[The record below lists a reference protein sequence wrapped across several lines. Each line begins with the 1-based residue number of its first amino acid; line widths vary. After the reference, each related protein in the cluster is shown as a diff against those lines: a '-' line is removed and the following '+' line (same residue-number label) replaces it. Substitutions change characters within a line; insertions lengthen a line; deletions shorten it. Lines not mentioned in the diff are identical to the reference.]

1 MAKYKVKIHSRRRYK
16 MDTIRVTRNDTIEW
30 TAHQNSDLTL
40 WFPPG
45 NPFEIKGEVKV
56 TKNKPFIIGDLSKV
70 APGTYEYSVFCHD
83 DNKMADG
90 DSPPRIIIG

>member
-1 MAKYKVKIHSRRRYK
+1 MAKHPAKIRSRTRYK
-16 MDTIRVTRNDTIEW
+16 MHTIRVTRNDTIEW

-45 NPFEIKGEVKV
+45 NPFGIQDAVEV
-56 TKNKPFIIGDLSKV
+56 TKKKSFTIDDLSKV
-70 APGTYEYSVFCHD
+70 APGTYEYSVFCHED
-83 DNKMADG
+83 DQMAEG